1 MPHTLHL
8 GPLRSESLALLLA
21 EAPESLLLIT
31 PDEPSHQTLGLVD
44 RLPRAEVRTALL
56 TPNGES
62 ITWHRYSLSEFDSQS
77 PATGLK
83 ELYPGLQFEGTES
96 RDAEPVQLLV
106 DELKVGDGL
115 PRRLILEQPE
125 QALSLLQALHK
136 AGALAQLVQ
145 LDIRSAAQPLY
156 EVMAEQAQLIDWC
169 EQRAGM
175 QLQGQQADDPELPL
189 LHFQRNPLF
198 QQLEDA
204 RLAQQQTQQRL
215 ESEQRKAT
223 QLVKEHEALATE
235 QETLKQQRD
244 EQARVREA
252 AQAESAKLKEER
264 DRLKQQRD
272 ELAKA
277 SEAAEA
283 ESSKLKEE
291 RDRLKQRCEE
301 QAKARE
307 AAQAEHAKLKEERD
321 RLKQQRDEQAKV
333 REATQTESDK
343 LKEERDSLK
352 QQREEQAK
360 AREAAQAE
368 CTKLKAL
375 AEERFTQLSDA
386 RQEVSRL
393 KTENQQ
399 LVQRQHVIQEEMVKT
414 EAQLDL
420 IKDWVLRESSL

>member
-8 GPLRSESLALLLA
+8 GPLRSESLTLLQA

-31 PDEPSHQTLGLVD
+31 PDEPSHHTLGLVD
-44 RLPRAEVRTALL
+44 RLPKAEVRTSLL
-56 TPNGES
+56 SLDGES
-62 ITWHRYSLSEFDSQS
+62 ITWHRYSLPEFDSLS
-77 PATGLK
+77 PATGLQ
-83 ELYPGLQFEGTES
+83 ELYPGLRLEDTES
-96 RDAEPVQLLV
+96 RDTEPLQALV
-106 DELKVGDGL
+106 DELKAGDGL

-136 AGALAQLVQ
+136 GGALAQLAQ

-156 EVMAEQAQLIDWC
+156 EAMAEQAQLIDWC

-175 QLQGQQADDPELPL
+175 ELQGQQADDPELPL

-204 RLAQQQTQQRL
+204 RQAQQQTQQRL

-223 QLVKEHEALATE
+223 RLLKEHETLATE

-244 EQARVREA
+244 EQAKAWEV
-252 AQAESAKLKEER
+252 AE
-264 DRLKQQRD
+264 
-272 ELAKA
+272 
-277 SEAAEA
+277 
-283 ESSKLKEE
+283 
-291 RDRLKQRCEE
+291 
-301 QAKARE
+301 
-307 AAQAEHAKLKEERD
+307 AEHAKLKEERD
-321 RLKQQRDEQAKV
+321 SLKQQCDEQVKAQEAADAEHAKLKQERDSFKQQRDEQAKAQ
-333 REATQTESDK
+333 EAAEAEHAK

-352 QQREEQAK
+352 QQRDEQAK
-360 AREAAQAE
+360 AREAAEAE

-375 AEERFTQLSDA
+375 AEERFTQLNDA
-386 RQEVSRL
+386 RQEASRL

-399 LVQRQHVIQEEMVKT
+399 LVQRQHAIQEEMVKT